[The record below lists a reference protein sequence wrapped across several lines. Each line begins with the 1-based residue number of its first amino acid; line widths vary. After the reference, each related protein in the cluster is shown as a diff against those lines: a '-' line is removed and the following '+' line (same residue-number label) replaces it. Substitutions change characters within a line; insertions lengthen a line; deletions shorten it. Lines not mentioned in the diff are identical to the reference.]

1 MFIDAGKIIREAR
14 ETQNISLEKL
24 SEDLHIRVTYL
35 QAIENGRSEIL
46 PSPVQARGFIRMVAR
61 YLNLDPN
68 RILTIWDAPSP
79 DMIPTGNPVDVAQ
92 RRLNTP
98 PNQSGS
104 TVPTNDSKHFPFNPF
119 RERNASPTAAPDL
132 DPEGA
137 SEAISP
143 AQSIFNA
150 IGAQLRER
158 RELLG
163 LSLQDAENYTNVRE
177 DYLAKIE
184 DGQINAL
191 ESSIQARG
199 MLNNYAIFLNLNAD
213 EVMINF
219 ANALQLQSAARH
231 FPGRKGNEKNER
243 KVRKASAFSRFLTPD
258 LFIGVTVIIGLFIL
272 AIYSLV
278 TIPAYRARVAQRNT
292 EVQEFVAAAQTGTPT
307 LPPTAAAQATPTQE
321 SQQSGALFNPEWLNA
336 NAADA
341 DGSAAS
347 SGDTGD
353 ENEFFLPDENDD
365 EAIAEPTETE
375 SPTPLSGAIQIYIEA
390 NQRAFLK
397 VTIDGTVVYN
407 GRTDV
412 GQILPFSGNQII
424 EVETGNASALAIQYN
439 NRSLGTIGTYGEVKK
454 IVFSESNAQTS
465 TPVLSPTPTATFEPT
480 YTQEADV
487 ATPTMTIT
495 PYIP

>member
-1 MFIDAGKIIREAR
+1 MYIDAGKIIRDAR
-14 ETQNISLEKL
+14 EAQNISLEKL
-24 SEDLHIRVTYL
+24 SENLHIRITYL

-61 YLNLDPN
+61 YLDLDPN
-68 RILTIWDAPSP
+68 RVLTIWDAPSP
-79 DMIPTGNPVDVAQ
+79 DSLPTGFSPE
-92 RRLNTP
+92 
-98 PNQSGS
+98 PNQPPDAHTGAIPANE
-104 TVPTNDSKHFPFNPF
+104 TKRFPFNPF
-119 RERNASPTAAPDL
+119 HSHNNGPASSPAL
-132 DPEGA
+132 DHEEMPE
-137 SEAISP
+137 STSP

-163 LSLQDAENYTNVRE
+163 LSFEDAEKYTNVRE
-177 DYLAKIE
+177 DYLVKIE
-184 DGQINAL
+184 EGRINEL

-231 FPGRKGNEKNER
+231 FPGQKANER
-243 KVRKASAFSRFLTPD
+243 GEKKVRKASAISRFLTPD
-258 LFIGVTVIIGLFIL
+258 LFIGVTVIIGFFVL

-292 EVQEFVAAAQTGTPT
+292 EVQEFVDAAQTGTATPS
-307 LPPTAAAQATPTQE
+307 PTAVIAQATPTRE
-321 SQQSGALFNPEWLNA
+321 NQQSGALFNPEWLNA

-341 DGSAAS
+341 DGAAAS
-347 SGDTGD
+347 SSETGD
-353 ENEFFLPDENDD
+353 DD
-365 EAIAEPTETE
+365 ELSSPEEDGDLAEPTETE
-375 SPTPLSGAIQIYIEA
+375 TPAPLSGAIQIYIEA
-390 NQRAFLK
+390 NQRTFLK
-397 VTIDGTVVYN
+397 VTIDGTVVFT

-424 EVETGNASALAIQYN
+424 EVETGNASALQIQYN
-439 NRSLGTIGTYGEVKK
+439 NRNLGVIGAYGEVKK
-454 IVFSESNAQTS
+454 IVFSESIVQTS

-480 YTQEADV
+480 YTQQADV
-487 ATPTMTIT
+487 ATPTITIT